1 MVSTIAWWTASAMAV
16 WYSCDFP
23 ERSEMR
29 TSGTWNLLRSYAV
42 YERIHH
48 GGTETRR
55 NRNLEGQVHR
65 RGTEKTT
72 SGNREPKSQ
81 GTGDR
86 GQGTADRKPTTA
98 TGNRTRL
105 SLWL

>member
-42 YERIHH
+42 YERVHD

-55 NRNLEGQVHR
+55 NRNLEKTSPPERHR
-65 RGTEKTT
+65 EDHITGR
-72 SGNREPKSQ
+72 NREPKSQ
-81 GTGDR
+81 GDR
-86 GQGTADRKPTTA
+86 GEGTADRKRPTA